1 MSDMDKRV
9 TVRLTN
15 EETEL
20 LNSIVKENKSTI
32 TETFRMALR
41 MMAHKKFK
49 IINLRDLVDSLE
61 DEYIIRRFK

>member
-20 LNSIVKENKSTI
+20 LNSIVEENQSTI
-32 TETFRMALR
+32 TETIRMALR
-41 MMAHKKFK
+41 MMAKKKFK
-49 IINLRDLVDSLE
+49 VINLRDLVDSLE
-61 DEYIIRRFK
+61 EEYIIRRFK